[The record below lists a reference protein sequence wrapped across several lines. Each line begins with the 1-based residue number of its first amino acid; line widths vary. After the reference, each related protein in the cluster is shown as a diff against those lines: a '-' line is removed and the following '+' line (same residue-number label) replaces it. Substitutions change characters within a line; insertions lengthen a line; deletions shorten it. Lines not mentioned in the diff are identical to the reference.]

1 MSIPTHTVLS
11 VQQFLTKN
19 GMTPMPHSPYSPKL
33 ALSDIFRVSP
43 DEKSPQGERVSRCGR
58 DDKKMAEALKG
69 IKINKFK
76 NYFEQCK
83 KHLDT
88 H

>member
-1 MSIPTHTVLS
+1 MGAPTHTVLS

-43 DEKSPQGERVSRCGR
+43 DEKSPEMEMFCQGGR
-58 DDKKMAEALKG
+58 GETITAEALKC